1 MSKIK
6 TLFHEIDELLN
17 ANNGE
22 GKLIALGS
30 RPGIGKTTL
39 MLDIMLNMA

>member
-1 MSKIK
+1 MEENVMSKIK

-22 GKLIALGS
+22 GTLIALGS
-30 RPGIGKTTL
+30 RPEREKQL
-39 MLDIMLNMA
+39 LL